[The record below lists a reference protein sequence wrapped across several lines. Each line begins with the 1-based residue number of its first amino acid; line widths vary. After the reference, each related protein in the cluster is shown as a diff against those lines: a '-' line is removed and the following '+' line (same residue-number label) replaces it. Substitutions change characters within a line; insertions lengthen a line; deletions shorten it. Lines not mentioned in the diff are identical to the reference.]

1 MEGIKCSDQF
11 FTDRLD
17 HLLEK
22 IPDGKLAIFNIN
34 DWMEPWGFGR
44 ENKRIASVLYK
55 EAALS
60 MEVYDDYDFPEG
72 WNISDSEYT
81 DDWIITLRNDG
92 LIGIV
97 CVYED
102 DDTRCLAD
110 SLIDISNYLLCKLNA
125 PKVGT
130 LKSAPKTF
138 KDKIEVPKMDLF
150 K

>member
-1 MEGIKCSDQF
+1 MEGIKCSDRF

-22 IPDGKLAIFNIN
+22 IPDGKLSIININ

-44 ENKRIASVLYK
+44 ENKKIASDLYK

-60 MEVYDDYDFPEG
+60 MEVWEDYDFSEG

-81 DDWIITLRNDG
+81 DDWIVTLRNDKF
-92 LIGIV
+92 IGIV
-97 CVYED
+97 YVFED
-102 DDTRCLAD
+102 DDKRCLAD
-110 SLIDISNYLLCKLNA
+110 SIVDISNHLLYKLNA
-125 PKVGT
+125 PKVGH
-130 LKSAPKTF
+130 SEAPKTF

>member
-22 IPDGKLAIFNIN
+22 IPDGKLAVFNIN

-44 ENKRIASVLYK
+44 ENRKTASDLYK

-60 MEVYDDYDFPEG
+60 IEVWDDYDFSES
-72 WNISDSEYT
+72 WTISDSEYT
-81 DDWIITLRNDG
+81 DDWIITLRNDKF
-92 LIGIV
+92 IGV
-97 CVYED
+97 VYVFAD
-102 DDTRCLAD
+102 DDKRCLAD
-110 SLIDISNYLLCKLNA
+110 SLIDISNHLLYKLNA
-125 PKVGT
+125 PKVET
-130 LKSAPKTF
+130 LRSAPKTF
-138 KDKIEVPKMDLF
+138 KDKIEVPKMNLF